1 MEKLKLIYGSDT
13 GKTENVINNYLLGL
27 LKNYFKVEVIEVLDI
42 QPKDWNS
49 HNFYILGI
57 PTWYDGLL
65 QSDWEDYF
73 DDFQEIDFTDKTI
86 ALFGLGDQIGYAEY
100 FCDGIG
106 ILAESIIKNGGKI
119 IGNWPKEGY
128 EYLKSKAEIDE
139 RTLYGLAI
147 DEDNEDDLTQERC
160 KKWVE
165 QLKKEINE

>member
-1 MEKLKLIYGSDT
+1 MKNLKLIYGTDT
-13 GKTENVINNYLLGL
+13 GKTENVINDYLLDL
-27 LKNYFKVEVIEVLDI
+27 FNENFKVEVVEVLDI
-42 QPKDWNS
+42 KPEDWES
-49 HNFYILGI
+49 HDFYVLGI

-73 DDFQEIDFTDKTI
+73 DDFQEIDFTDKTV

-119 IGNWPKEGY
+119 IGSWSKEEY
-128 EYLKSKAEIDE
+128 EYLKSKAEMNE
-139 RTLYGLAI
+139 TTLYGLAL

-160 KKWVE
+160 QKWVE
-165 QLKKEINE
+165 QLKNEINA